1 MIVQALPAVDRPAL
15 QEELEL
21 TVHGRS
27 VALIAMQLA
36 EALGFNADDVRR
48 IGLAG
53 ALHDVGKR
61 ELDQRILA
69 KEGPLSTE
77 DWQQIRRHPELGER
91 ILRRVGLADAA
102 RWVRWHHERPDGRGY
117 PDGLGGDEIPREASI
132 LAVADAFD
140 AMITNRCY
148 GEQLDEDDAIHELCR
163 CAGTQFDPTVVAAA
177 LRCDLHVS
185 EGADA
190 HVAGRLA

>member
-1 MIVQALPAVDRPAL
+1 MIVNALPALDRPAL
-15 QEELEL
+15 EEELEL
-21 TVHGRS
+21 SVHGRS

-36 EALGFNADDVRR
+36 EALGFNADDVRG

-61 ELDQRILA
+61 YLDPSILA
-69 KEGPLSTE
+69 KEGPLDLE
-77 DWQQIRRHPELGER
+77 DWAQIRRHPELGER
-91 ILRRVGLADAA
+91 ILRRVGLRDAA
-102 RWVRWHHERPDGRGY
+102 RWVRWHHERPDGHGY
-117 PDGLGGDEIPREASI
+117 PDGLRGDEIPREAAI

-148 GEQLDEDDAIHELCR
+148 GQQLDHDDAIHELCR

-185 EGADA
+185 DTRDA
-190 HVAGRLA
+190 HVAGRVG

>member
-1 MIVQALPAVDRPAL
+1 MIVSALPAVQRPAL
-15 QEELEL
+15 QQELEL
-21 TVHGRS
+21 TAHGRS
-27 VALIAMQLA
+27 VALLAMQLA
-36 EALGFNADDVRR
+36 EAVGFDSGDVRR

-61 ELDQRILA
+61 ALDPRILA
-69 KEGPLSTE
+69 KPDPLDPA
-77 DWQQIRRHPELGER
+77 DWEQIRRHPELGER
-91 ILRRVGLADAA
+91 ILRRVGLNDAA

-117 PDGLGGDEIPREASI
+117 PDGLRGQEIPREAAI

-148 GEQLDEDDAIHELCR
+148 GQQLDQDEAVHELCR

-185 EGADA
+185 DGTDA
-190 HVAGRLA
+190 HIADRLG